1 MTNKTTMPD
10 PMVEVDKH
18 IVSSELQYTYL
29 APCGGLEHGTE
40 LITTEQAEAYAN
52 AMVKQVLEALNN
64 QAQELYESSL
74 NSRCARDGAADE
86 DELKAID
93 LWNADAV
100 GMAKAYTTMQKAIR
114 ALIPK
119 EDA

>member
-1 MTNKTTMPD
+1 MSTIPMPD

-40 LITTEQAEAYAN
+40 LITTDQAEDYAN
-52 AMVKQVLEALNN
+52 ARVREAL
-64 QAQELYESSL
+64 EE
-74 NSRCARDGAADE
+74 AAKIVDE
-86 DELKAID
+86 YAATDMI
-93 LWNADAV
+93 V
-100 GMAKAYTTMQKAIR
+100 CRIR
-114 ALIPK
+114 TLIPK